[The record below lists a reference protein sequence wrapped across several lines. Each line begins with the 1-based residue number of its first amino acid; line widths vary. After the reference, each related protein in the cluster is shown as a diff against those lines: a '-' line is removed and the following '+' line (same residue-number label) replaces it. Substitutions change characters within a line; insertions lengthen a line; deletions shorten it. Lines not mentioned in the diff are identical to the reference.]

1 MSLRD
6 HELDYLRSVLT
17 HSRTSWPAHWQAWA
31 LQGCAY
37 RLGLLPP
44 DRAASLARAM
54 PSHMPL
60 VPAGNHW
67 EWQAAHCSADER
79 SEVLQSIAQ
88 KLRARG
94 ELHGWRDE
102 LYACWGCREDD
113 WPYPTP
119 ALFRLER
126 AAFRYFG
133 LRSHASNVNGITVD
147 GRIWCGR
154 RALNKATDPGMLDN
168 LAAGGLPSGEDP
180 LNCAVREVHEEA
192 GLEPSIRDFRFKGSE
207 IVVEDEVPEGWHSER
222 LFVYDLLLA
231 DDERPLNRDGE
242 VLEFLC
248 LGLSEVVERIRAGE
262 FTPDA
267 ACAIAKSALS
277 GEMRLFD

>member
-6 HELDYLRSVLT
+6 HELDYLRAVLT
-17 HSRTSWPAHWQAWA
+17 HSRRSWPAHWQAWV
-31 LQGCAY
+31 LQGCSY
-37 RLGLLPP
+37 RIGLLPP

-54 PSHMPL
+54 PPHMPL

-67 EWQAAHCSADER
+67 EWQAAHFSADER

-113 WPYPTP
+113 WPYATP

-133 LRSHASNVNGITVD
+133 LRSHASHVNGITAD
-147 GRIWCGR
+147 GRMWCGR
-154 RALNKATDPGMLDN
+154 RALDKATDPGMLDN

-180 LNCAVREVHEEA
+180 VQCAVREVLEEA
-192 GLEPSIRDFRFKGSE
+192 GLARSVHDLRLQSSE
-207 IVVEDEVPEGWHSER
+207 IVLEREVPEGWHSER

-231 DDERPLNRDGE
+231 DDERPQNRDGE
-242 VLEFLC
+242 VSEFLC
-248 LGLSEVVERIRAGE
+248 LELSEVVARIRAGE

-267 ACAIAKSALS
+267 TCAIAKSALY
-277 GEMRLFD
+277 GDMRQFD